1 MISVRGGGSRVRN
14 GKKGMEVGF
23 RNGDMEEN
31 ELEEGEAPLDSTIDP
46 DIALSYLVSYFLF
59 LLLSLNDLLL
69 RDQWY

>member
-1 MISVRGGGSRVRN
+1 
-14 GKKGMEVGF
+14 MEVGF
-23 RNGDMEEN
+23 QNGDMEEN

-46 DIALSYLVSYFLF
+46 DIALSYLVSYFLI

>member
-1 MISVRGGGSRVRN
+1 
-14 GKKGMEVGF
+14 MEVGF

-46 DIALSYLVSYFLF
+46 DIALSYLVSYILI